1 MPTYTGHCLCT
12 AIRFRIQGPL
22 APIQVCHCSQCRRAQ
37 GTALAT
43 NVPVQASAFT
53 LEQGADMLTAYE
65 ASPGKQRVFCKG
77 CGSPVY
83 SQRDSLPGVLRLRI
97 GLINEDIDAPLAAH
111 FYAGSKANWWPVC
124 DGVPQFEA
132 GPDSAPMQPHEG
144 HTP

>member
-1 MPTYTGHCLCT
+1 MPTYTGHCLCG

-43 NVPVQASAFT
+43 NVPVESSAFT
-53 LEQGADMLTAYE
+53 LEQGADMLTAFE
-65 ASPGKQRVFCKG
+65 ASPGKQRVFCKR

-83 SQRDSLPGVLRLRI
+83 SQRDSLPGVLRVRI

-124 DGVPQFEA
+124 DGAPQFEA
-132 GPDSAPMQPHEG
+132 GPDSAPMPAHKG